1 MGRSGR
7 EPTRPAPA
15 AIFRNMG
22 EAVFP
27 GGAFV
32 SADLAQSSAFVARD
46 AGTTHAA
53 APTAFVPWYI
63 WAGALAVTSASIGGQ
78 WDVAWH
84 RSIGRDTFW
93 TPAHMA
99 IYACGVMTAVIGLYL
114 VLTATFGKT
123 EYASHLR
130 EISVDI
136 FGLRAPLGVF
146 LAGWGGVAMLT
157 SAPFDNWWHNAY
169 GLDVKIISPPHALL
183 IAGIRAIDV
192 GMLFLMLAA
201 MNRARDAGTANFK
214 SLQRLFL
221 YLGGLVLGGQMFF
234 IMEYTWDVMLHRV
247 IAYSCLAIVVPMV
260 LATISQAS
268 RFRWAATTI
277 SSIYIVGLIGFILIF
292 PLFPAQPKLGPVY
305 YPVTHLVPPKFPI
318 LLIVPAVA
326 LDLLWQRAKNWR
338 LWQIALVSGIVFVAV
353 IFAVEWP
360 FANFLMSH
368 ASENRFFGS
377 IYFDYN
383 ARPEGYDRMRRFF
396 HPDAGMTLWVGLLR
410 ASLYASISTWLGL
423 VFGRWMRGVQR

>member
-1 MGRSGR
+1 M
-7 EPTRPAPA
+7 
-15 AIFRNMG
+15 
-22 EAVFP
+22 
-27 GGAFV
+27 
-32 SADLAQSSAFVARD
+32 SADLAHPHPLIVNSTETRTQAQPATS
-46 AGTTHAA
+46 
-53 APTAFVPWYI
+53 VPWYI

-99 IYACGVMTAVIGLYL
+99 IYACGVIAGIVGMYL
-114 VLTATFGKT
+114 VLATTLGKSD
-123 EYASHLR
+123 YAARLR
-130 EISVDI
+130 ETSVSI

-183 IAGIRAIDV
+183 ILGIRAIDF
-192 GMLFLMLAA
+192 GMLFLILAA
-201 MNRARDAGTANFK
+201 MNRASDAGDENFQ
-214 SLQRLFL
+214 SLRRLFL

-234 IMEYTWDVMLHRV
+234 IMEYTWDVALHRA
-247 IAYSCLAIVVPMV
+247 IAYICLAIAVPVV

-277 SSIYIVGLIGFILIF
+277 AAIYTISVIAFILIF
-292 PLFPAQPKLGPVY
+292 PQFPAQPKLGPVF

-318 LLIVPAVA
+318 LLIVPAFA
-326 LDLLWQRAKNWR
+326 LDLLWTRTRTWKF
-338 LWQIALVSGIVFVAV
+338 WQIALASGLVFVAV
-353 IFAVEWP
+353 MFAVQWP
-360 FANFLMSH
+360 FANFLLSH
-368 ASENRFFGS
+368 ASENRFFGT

-383 ARPEGYDRMRRFF
+383 SRPDGFDRLRHFF
-396 HPDAGMTLWVGLLR
+396 RPDSGATLWLGLFR
-410 ASLYASISTWLGL
+410 ATIYASVSTWLGL
-423 VFGRWMRGVQR
+423 LFGRWMRGVQR